1 MKLLQIMRKCG
12 AISGK
17 SKIRSDPESGAW
29 SGRGIL
35 CGQVQLP
42 GPVRGEDYAIAE
54 FATWRNAAEATIE
67 GGIRR
72 RVRLN
77 RGSDSYSDFKC
88 NGHNICLQILHE
100 PVGRLFWYITK
111 RPNGSASGSS
121 KLPGNILIKSH
132 GMTQRLA
139 IYIRVHMI
147 SG

>member
-17 SKIRSDPESGAW
+17 SKIRSDSESGAW

-77 RGSDSYSDFKC
+77 QIVIVILNVMDTIFASRFSMNPSGGSFGISPNAQMDQQADHQSD
-88 NGHNICLQILHE
+88 
-100 PVGRLFWYITK
+100 
-111 RPNGSASGSS
+111 
-121 KLPGNILIKSH
+121 
-132 GMTQRLA
+132 
-139 IYIRVHMI
+139 RVI
-147 SG
+147 SLSNLMG